1 MKKNLYLEKQLKNN
15 KEKLLPSL
23 VVLPFANNSNDE
35 EQNYLA
41 EGISEDLISGLIK
54 FKNLSVEQ
62 LSMEN
67 KLLNFKNI
75 LNIFNKLKV
84 DYIIQGSL
92 RKSSN
97 RIRINIKFFYRNF
110 SIFRESAKY

>member
-1 MKKNLYLEKQLKNN
+1 MIGINVLEKLVKMGIKPYATYRN

-23 VVLPFANNSNDE
+23 VVLPFVNNSNDE

-67 KLLNFKNI
+67 KVLNAKNI
-75 LNIFNKLKV
+75 LNIF
-84 DYIIQGSL
+84 S
-92 RKSSN
+92 
-97 RIRINIKFFYRNF
+97 
-110 SIFRESAKY
+110 